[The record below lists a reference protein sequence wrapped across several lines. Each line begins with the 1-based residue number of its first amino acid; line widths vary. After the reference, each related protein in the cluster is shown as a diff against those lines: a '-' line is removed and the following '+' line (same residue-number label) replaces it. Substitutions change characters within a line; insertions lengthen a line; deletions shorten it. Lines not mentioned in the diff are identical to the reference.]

1 MGSELIVTS
10 TEKDKDIIVDSSM
23 KTCIQHAAAIKKKKK
38 NKKLGDIEDGTHRE

>member
-38 NKKLGDIEDGTHRE
+38 RIKS